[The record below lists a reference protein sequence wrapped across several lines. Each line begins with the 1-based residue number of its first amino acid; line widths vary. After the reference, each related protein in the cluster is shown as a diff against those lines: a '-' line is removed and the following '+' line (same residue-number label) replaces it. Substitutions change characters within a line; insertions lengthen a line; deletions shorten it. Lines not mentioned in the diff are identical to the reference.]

1 MDQQPKVG
9 DHVRY
14 GGTGICL
21 VERVEKMP
29 FPDELHMRLCCE
41 LKPVGNPAMAILVP
55 LDNETLCAKMQPLL
69 SEDEVKSLL
78 ETVPAMPSLWIEE
91 RKQRATEYR
100 RILSTGDAQTLL
112 QLLRT
117 FEVQQE
123 TLRAA
128 KKKLAAADLAVWKEA
143 TRIVTEE
150 VAYSL
155 GISREEA
162 TTYIQPALQCTAEA

>member
-1 MDQQPKVG
+1 MNQQPKAG

-21 VERVEKMP
+21 VERVEEMP

-55 LDNETLCAKMQPLL
+55 LDNEVLCAKMQPLL
-69 SEDEVKSLL
+69 TADEVAALL
-78 ETVPAMPSLWIEE
+78 ETVPALPTLWIED
-91 RKQRATEYR
+91 RKQRAAEYR
-100 RILSTGDAQTLL
+100 RILSAGDARTLL

-117 FEVQQE
+117 LEIQQE
-123 TLRAA
+123 SLRSS

-143 TRIVTEE
+143 SRIVTEE

-155 GISREEA
+155 GISQEDA
-162 TTYIQPALQCTAEA
+162 TAYIQPALQLAAEA